1 MAQSARYQK
10 GAKNMEKIF
19 GRPLKPGA
27 MQGDFMKLTVEN
39 LFGDVWGRPGLK
51 LEERSMITVAALAI
65 LGREAEL
72 KIHLFGARNL
82 GISRKKAE
90 EMMMHLAHYGGWPV
104 AATGMRIVD
113 EVYSKKLDKPTKATK
128 PTKSKKK

>member
-1 MAQSARYQK
+1 MAESERYKK
-10 GAKNMEKIF
+10 GAEVMEKIF

-27 MQGDFMKLTVEN
+27 MQEDFMKLTVEN
-39 LFGDVWGRPGLK
+39 LFGDVWSRPGLE
-51 LEERSMITVAALAI
+51 LQERSMITVSALAI

-82 GISRKKAE
+82 GISREKVE

-104 AATGMRIVD
+104 AATGMRLVD
-113 EVYSKKLDKPTKATK
+113 DVYSRDLK
-128 PTKSKKK
+128 